1 MTRNYLNRLKS
12 YQISCQKKSEHE
24 KKLGV
29 QSWNL
34 EHLTHLEMRVK
45 SWKRSARIRAL
56 FV

>member
-45 SWKRSARIRAL
+45 T
-56 FV
+56 